1 MYSGFVEALP
11 FSSRAY
17 LLKRASKGGQRLLM
31 DEESQ
36 DGPSAGV
43 MLLLLLTA
51 GSLRDAKPLLLLRWL
66 LLSHS
71 GLYMTLC
78 CLRVT
83 DSDSRGSTLGAA
95 SSLSTDSVDGP
106 SSSIDLTLEEPL
118 ESWLERRENRRENS
132 LRVELRP
139 SISEPS
145 GTGLGGSEFSDLEVL
160 DHR

>member
-43 MLLLLLTA
+43 VLLLLLTA
-51 GSLRDAKPLLLLRWL
+51 GSLRDAKPLLLRWL

-83 DSDSRGSTLGAA
+83 DSDNRGSTLGAA